1 MSDFGKAEEA
11 DNVEGDIDASE
22 QSEVQLPCEDQ
33 QGVKDNS
40 PGVESSS
47 AQDACANETGLHKT
61 ESAGSES
68 VANADGTQEDMK
80 TEESAAESSEV
91 KESSV
96 EGDDQKKRFVVFC
109 LLEQKWLLE
118 SCYFGSFVNK
128 FGCSWGGVMDCA
140 FRPSFCFCHPPFPL
154 LPLVNYFN
162 GLIAI

>member
-1 MSDFGKAEEA
+1 MSALGRTMEA
-11 DNVEGDIDASE
+11 SNVEGDIDALE
-22 QSEVQLPCEDQ
+22 QSEVQPPCEDQ

-40 PGVESSS
+40 PGVESAS
-47 AQDACANETGLHKT
+47 ALAANANETGLHKT

-68 VANADGTQEDMK
+68 VAKAEGTNEDIK

-91 KESSV
+91 KEASV

-128 FGCSWGGVMDCA
+128 FGCSLG
-140 FRPSFCFCHPPFPL
+140 RS
-154 LPLVNYFN
+154 N
-162 GLIAI
+162 GLRISSYILFLSPPPLPPSPSC